1 MSTIDTTEI
10 VNVINLYALAVDA
23 TRWDL
28 FERIFTPDVEVNALP
43 NGRWSDLPSLRQRWA
58 EFHDPLDG
66 STHTFTN
73 HHVIVSGR
81 TAHALSYVMVRLM
94 RQMAQ
99 GESFYECGGWYDD
112 QLVRTADGW
121 RIKARTYGS
130 NWWRG
135 NPAVGGNGFD
145 PTLRPLKRA
154 AAAGE
159 ITLLKAF
166 EPA

>member
-1 MSTIDTTEI
+1 MSTNDTTEI

-28 FERIFTPDVEVNALP
+28 FERIFTRDVEVNALP
-43 NGRWSDLPSLRQRWA
+43 NGHWSDLASLRQKWA

-73 HHVIVSGR
+73 HNVVVNGAK
-81 TAHALSYVMVRLM
+81 AHALSYVTVRLM
-94 RQMAQ
+94 RQMPQ
-99 GESFYECGGWYDD
+99 GDSFYESGGWYDD

-121 RIKARTYGS
+121 RIKARTYGG

-135 NPAVGGNGFD
+135 NPAVGGQGFD
-145 PTLRPLKRA
+145 PTLRPLRHA

-159 ITLLKAF
+159 LTLLKAL
-166 EPA
+166 EG

>member
-1 MSTIDTTEI
+1 MSTNDTTEI
-10 VNVINLYALAVDA
+10 VKVVNLYALAVDT

-28 FERIFTPDVEVNALP
+28 FERVFTADVEVNALP
-43 NGRWSDLPSLRQRWA
+43 NGRWSDLPSLRQKWA

-73 HHVIVSGR
+73 HQVIVSGDR
-81 TAHALSYVMVRLM
+81 AQALSYVTVRLM

-99 GESFYECGGWYDD
+99 GDSFYECGGWYDD
-112 QLVRTADGW
+112 QLVHTANGW
-121 RIKARTYGS
+121 RIKARAYGS

-135 NPAVGGNGFD
+135 NPRVGGEGFD
-145 PTLRPLKRA
+145 PTLRPIRLA

-159 ITLLKAF
+159 IGYLKALQ
-166 EPA
+166 AV

>member
-1 MSTIDTTEI
+1 MSTNDTTEI

-28 FERIFTPDVEVNALP
+28 FERIFAPDVEVNALP
-43 NGRWSDLPSLRQRWA
+43 NGHWTDLASLRQKWA

-73 HHVIVSGR
+73 HCVAVSGG
-81 TAHALSYVMVRLM
+81 TARALSYVMVRLM
-94 RQMAQ
+94 RRMSK

-112 QLVRTADGW
+112 RLVRTADGW
-121 RIKARTYGS
+121 RIRGRTYGS

-135 NPAVGGNGFD
+135 NPAVGGDGFD
-145 PTLRPLKRA
+145 PALRPLRLA

-159 ITLLKAF
+159 IELLKTFGA
-166 EPA
+166 A